1 MRDDSSV
8 DLHTHKNTLLTALLA
23 HSLRL
28 KSEAQCGI
36 ISSRKATKANV
47 SCGVLLFGLAELA
60 DQVQCAPTRGG
71 VRPHQTK
78 RTALPLFHVISHFF
92 SFSF

>member
-1 MRDDSSV
+1 MRDDPSV
-8 DLHTHKNTLLTALLA
+8 DLHAHKNTLLTALLA

-47 SCGVLLFGLAELA
+47 SCGVSLFGLAEQGQIKSSVLHLEEE
-60 DQVQCAPTRGG
+60 CILTRQKGQ
-71 VRPHQTK
+71 RDLYFTS
-78 RTALPLFHVISHFF
+78 FCIFF
-92 SFSF
+92 S